1 MSRAALAAAAA
12 LVASPAFA
20 CPVCGG
26 GGANAAAYLDMTI
39 FLSLFPLTI
48 LGGFAGV
55 IWYLHKLAEAPPK
68 PRGQDAERQRA

>member
-1 MSRAALAAAAA
+1 MSRAALVAAAA

-26 GGANAAAYLDMTI
+26 GGANSAAYLDMTI

>member
-1 MSRAALAAAAA
+1 MSRAVLIAAAV
-12 LVASPAFA
+12 LVASPALA

-68 PRGQDAERQRA
+68 PRAQAPDRQRA